1 MSKLKT
7 KVAHFDREIGKSIY
21 IYIYKQ
27 HTFVGEAQCHEDDQN
42 SSTEL
47 GEQNMD
53 EEV

>member
-7 KVAHFDREIGKSIY
+7 KVVHFKG
-21 IYIYKQ
+21 
-27 HTFVGEAQCHEDDQN
+27 GLEDDQN
-42 SSTEL
+42 PSTEL